1 MKAKSVKEIE
11 KMLGPISDMETIE
24 VNLKQLLLVY
34 WAIEDWRGFFHN
46 PMHYP
51 TVEDV
56 SKYLGNKRSGMY
68 AVMNHECRRI
78 VLASVR
84 LSISCLFEGKSIFNA
99 AQSP

>member
-11 KMLGPISDMETIE
+11 KLLSPISDTETIE

-34 WAIEDWRGFFHN
+34 RAIEDWRGFFHN

-68 AVMNHECRRI
+68 AVMDHIYMKTFEQLLPGDI
-78 VLASVR
+78 EDR
-84 LSISCLFEGKSIFNA
+84 LEELS
-99 AQSP
+99 

>member
-11 KMLGPISDMETIE
+11 KLLSPISDAETIE

-34 WAIEDWRGFFHN
+34 RAIEDWRGFFHN

-56 SKYLGNKRSGMY
+56 SKYLGNRRSGMY
-68 AVMNHECRRI
+68 AVMDHIYMKTFEQLLPSDI
-78 VLASVR
+78 EDR
-84 LSISCLFEGKSIFNA
+84 LEELL
-99 AQSP
+99 